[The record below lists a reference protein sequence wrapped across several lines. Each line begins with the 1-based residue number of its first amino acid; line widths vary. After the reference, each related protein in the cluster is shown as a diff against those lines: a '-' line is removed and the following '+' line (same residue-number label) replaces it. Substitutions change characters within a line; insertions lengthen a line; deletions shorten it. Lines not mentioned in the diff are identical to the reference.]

1 MRKSPLKPTGSRNKP
16 IIHCGWLLLWELA
29 SEDAS
34 VIWFVTYLIYTSLVS
49 CGLRLKTLS

>member
-1 MRKSPLKPTGSRNKP
+1 M
-16 IIHCGWLLLWELA
+16 IHCGWLLFWELA

-34 VIWFVTYLIYTSLVS
+34 VIWFVTYLICTTSLVS